1 MGARRAAGL
10 PRGQAELQRVVRRT
24 GLAGADSF
32 SGQRIS
38 AWVPAAARSASMVVP
53 HEAEVLLAVVAVW
66 SAWAGE
72 DALLPDGRVDQ
83 RWLRKHRPCWDGLLE
98 DARAERDAARGAAG
112 REAAAA
118 EQARVAEV
126 AAAVEAYRAR
136 VRDVYRRLNL
146 DVLGPSGS
154 AGEQAVIEL
163 RQVFM
168 PQLARPYTAQ
178 VPGEWRRLLA
188 DGELD
193 DAQLPP
199 GTEAEEAYRLREAHR
214 AQVEQAARPVLEV
227 LAGEEGRRL
236 VVLGDPG
243 AGKSTL
249 VQYLAL
255 ALAGGLREMPSELV
269 GLAGMVPVVVELRQ
283 YAAPRWRERT
293 FEDFLEHVQVQ
304 ERMCLPRQ
312 TLVELLHEGRVLVL
326 FDGLDEVFDP
336 AVREETARR
345 ITAFAFAYPKV
356 RTVVT
361 SREYGYRPAEFTA
374 NGFTQVILQDLER
387 EQVEEFV
394 RRWYTAAH
402 PAKPALAAQ
411 LTQRLLDAV
420 RQVRAVAELAG
431 NPLLLTILAS
441 MGLGRTIPR
450 ERREVYAHAVEVLI
464 ERWDKEA
471 KFLTPPSPAG
481 AEAAAALEWL
491 NVDRRLLLLERI
503 ARHMQN
509 GAGRPA
515 GTFIRHE
522 QLTGIISAFL
532 TDHNISRPAAD
543 VAADTLVEHLR
554 TRNFLLA
561 HYGGGIYGFVHR
573 TFLEHLAA
581 RDLLRRRAEEEWTRE
596 ELVDLLIAR
605 AEDPTWHEVLL
616 LTAGGL
622 KQRDVA
628 ALLARLLQHHRRRS
642 RHYPW
647 QAPMLTLAIRVL
659 AEIKDIG
666 PTPGTTDRRLSVA
679 AQSDAVID
687 NLIGAIR
694 RRGYLEVDEA
704 LPALGT
710 FDRFWNGR
718 DRYLRSYY
726 AAIAFSSMQPWLTQ
740 TRVAAALS
748 RDLRD
753 ALSLERVPW
762 EPTLRGAALHV
773 LGERWADRKEAQ
785 HAILTATTDT
795 DPTVR
800 EAALQVFGRRWA
812 DREEARYTVLAATKS
827 THQHVRETALQVLGE
842 QWADREDTRHAVL
855 TATTDTQASM
865 REAALYVLGRQWAD
879 REDTRHAVLTAT
891 TDTQA
896 SVREAALQV
905 LGRRWADREDT
916 RHAVLTATTDT
927 SWRVGRTALHVAGR
941 QWADRED
948 TRYTV
953 LTATKSTHQH
963 GRETALQV
971 LGEQWADREDTR
983 HAVLTATTDIQ
994 ASVRSTALH
1003 VLGEQWPDREDARH
1017 AVLTATTDTQ
1027 ASVRSTALHV
1037 LGEQWPDREDAQH
1050 AVLTATTD
1058 TEASVREAAL
1068 EVLAARFPDAAYPV
1082 VCEHAHCGQP
1092 ANLRVAV
1099 VKLLALLW
1107 PREPETLVLLTGLA
1121 SHDDEDEVSSTA
1133 REALALVKDWSVLAS
1148 E

>member
-10 PRGQAELQRVVRRT
+10 PRGQAELQKMVRRT

-38 AWVPAAARSASMVVP
+38 TWVPAAARSTSMRVP

-83 RWLRKHRPCWDGLLE
+83 RWLRKHRPYWDGLLE

-112 REAAAA
+112 RQTAAL
-118 EQARVAEV
+118 EQARAEQV
-126 AAAVEAYRAR
+126 SAAVEAYRER
-136 VRDVYRRLNL
+136 VRGVYRRLNL

-188 DGELD
+188 AGELD

-199 GTEAEEAYRLREAHR
+199 GTEAAEVFRLREAHR
-214 AQVEQAARPVLEV
+214 AQVEQAAQPVLEA
-227 LAGEEGRRL
+227 LAGEAGRRL

-249 VQYLAL
+249 LQYLAL

-269 GLAGMVPVVVELRQ
+269 GLAGIVPVVVELRQ
-283 YAAPRWRERT
+283 YAATSWRERT
-293 FEDFLEHVQVQ
+293 FEDFLEHIHTQ
-304 ERMCLPRQ
+304 ERMRLPRQ
-312 TLVELLHEGRVLVL
+312 TLVELLDEGRVLVL

-336 AVREETARR
+336 AVRADTARR
-345 ITAFAFAYPKV
+345 ITAFTAAYPQV

-361 SREYGYRPAEFTA
+361 SREYGYRPGEFTA

-387 EQVEEFV
+387 GQVEEFV

-402 PAKPALAAQ
+402 PARPALAGQ
-411 LTQRLLDAV
+411 RTQRLLDSV
-420 RQVRAVAELAG
+420 RQVRAVAGLAG
-431 NPLLLTILAS
+431 NPLLLTVLAS

-515 GTFIRHE
+515 GTFIRHDE
-522 QLTGIISAFL
+522 LTGIISTFL

-543 VAADTLVEHLR
+543 VAADTLVDHLR

-596 ELVDLLIAR
+596 DFVDLLIEHAK
-605 AEDPTWHEVLL
+605 DPTWHEVLL
-616 LTAGGL
+616 LTAGNL

-628 ALLARLLQHHRRRS
+628 ALLARLLHQHRRSPDFGR
-642 RHYPW
+642 
-647 QAPMLTLAIRVL
+647 APMLMLAIRVL
-659 AEIKDIG
+659 AELKDIS
-666 PTPGTTDRRLSVA
+666 PTAGTTDPRLSVA

-687 NLIGAIR
+687 SLTSTLR
-694 RRGYLEVDEA
+694 RRHQYLNVDEA

-710 FDRFWNGR
+710 FDRYWNGR
-718 DRYLRSYY
+718 GRYLRWYH
-726 AAIAFSSMQPWLTQ
+726 AASALSSWRSSIPGQI
-740 TRVAAALS
+740 AAALS
-748 RDLRD
+748 LAVHD
-753 ALSLERVPW
+753 AMSLVGIPW
-762 EPTLRGAALHV
+762 DPQIRGSALDM
-773 LGERWADRKEAQ
+773 LGERWADHEDTQPTVLTATTDPDPTVRSTAVQVLAERWPNHEDTQ
-785 HAILTATTDT
+785 PTILTATTD
-795 DPTVR
+795 PNWAVR
-800 EAALQVFGRRWA
+800 VVALH
-812 DREEARYTVLAATKS
+812 T
-827 THQHVRETALQVLGE
+827 LGE
-842 QWADREDTRHAVL
+842 RWPDHEDTRPTIL
-855 TATTDTQASM
+855 TATTDPEPT
-865 REAALYVLGRQWAD
+865 
-879 REDTRHAVLTAT
+879 
-891 TDTQA
+891 
-896 SVREAALQV
+896 VR
-905 LGRRWADREDT
+905 D
-916 RHAVLTATTDT
+916 
-927 SWRVGRTALHVAGR
+927 
-941 QWADRED
+941 
-948 TRYTV
+948 
-953 LTATKSTHQH
+953 
-963 GRETALQV
+963 
-971 LGEQWADREDTR
+971 
-983 HAVLTATTDIQ
+983 
-994 ASVRSTALH
+994 
-1003 VLGEQWPDREDARH
+1003 
-1017 AVLTATTDTQ
+1017 
-1027 ASVRSTALHV
+1027 
-1037 LGEQWPDREDAQH
+1037 
-1050 AVLTATTD
+1050 
-1058 TEASVREAAL
+1058 AAL
-1068 EVLAARFPDAAYPV
+1068 EVLAERWPDHEDTRPTILTTATDSSDTNGRARSTA
-1082 VCEHAHCGQP
+1082 
-1092 ANLRVAV
+1092 LRV
-1099 VKLLALLW
+1099 LAEQW
-1107 PREPETLVLLTGLA
+1107 PDHENTRPTILTATTDSSDTNGRPRIAALRVLAEQWPDHENTRPTILTTATDSSDTNGRA
-1121 SHDDEDEVSSTA
+1121 RSTA
-1133 REALALVKDWSVLAS
+1133 LRVLA
-1148 E
+1148 EQWPDHENTRPTILT